1 MLVVLVYFLILPYLY
16 TPLWCVKYFIENPNL
31 RTSDFYYNCEEVQI
45 DGGFVRYSTLPK
57 LSGWLTALI
66 DLLCLS
72 FLTFYRFYKLSWRK
86 MTRKGNARN
95 YALVLVLILST
106 IDHILGL
113 YYEYN
118 AIVSLFIRPNV
129 VYIFFSAVRSNLW
142 LIVHSL
148 KDTLMILATI
158 LCYVLFFALVGH
170 YLFRHNFEGTA
181 VFTNLNASYYQLVI
195 LLTTANFPDVMLPAY
210 EKHYL
215 YSIFFVVYLVL
226 GLYFLLNILLAN
238 VFSMYKTRL
247 ESKLEKKTD
256 MRENRVALHF
266 DKFDDG
272 LKGYLEVKEAKKFF
286 AHLLNL
292 NYKVSKHQITF
303 QLIMKHVG
311 S

>member
-31 RTSDFYYNCEEVQI
+31 RTNDFYYNCEDVQI

-57 LSGWLTALI
+57 LAGWLTALI

-118 AIVSLFIRPNV
+118 AIVSLFIRPIV

-181 VFTNLNASYYQLVI
+181 VFTNLNASYY
-195 LLTTANFPDVMLPAY
+195 
-210 EKHYL
+210 
-215 YSIFFVVYLVL
+215 
-226 GLYFLLNILLAN
+226 
-238 VFSMYKTRL
+238 
-247 ESKLEKKTD
+247 
-256 MRENRVALHF
+256 
-266 DKFDDG
+266 
-272 LKGYLEVKEAKKFF
+272 
-286 AHLLNL
+286 
-292 NYKVSKHQITF
+292 
-303 QLIMKHVG
+303 
-311 S
+311 